1 MGLFSKKT
9 NILKCPLIFLD
20 GISSL
25 VPQTQC
31 IISLEE
37 NMLIIETIDK
47 SQRFELDF
55 SQVITLKQ
63 VAHQETIQKKKN
75 VITRGIIG
83 SALLGPSGAII
94 GSVSGLGTKENS
106 QIVYDLIIT
115 YMSTNTNDVNTI
127 IFRSLN
133 YGICNSIIEKVNEKI
148 SNKRINTKL

>member
-1 MGLFSKKT
+1 MGLFLKKT

-63 VAHQETIQKKKN
+63 VAHQETTQKKKN

-83 SALLGPSGAII
+83 SALL
-94 GSVSGLGTKENS
+94 GLGTKENS

-115 YMSTNTNDVNTI
+115 YMSTNKNDVNTI